1 MQDQV
6 YMDKLEATQR
16 VLRFS
21 ESVRNWCENDE
32 KLFFDDFD
40 DQNVMNYDTGGYGK
54 LADIIIEKGIE
65 EGFIDE
71 DDLDWDR

>member
-1 MQDQV
+1 
-6 YMDKLEATQR
+6 MDKLEATQK

-32 KLFFDDFD
+32 KVFFDDFD
-40 DQNVMNYDTGGYGK
+40 NQNVMNYNTGGYGK
-54 LADIIIEKGIE
+54 LADKIIGKGIE

-71 DDLDWDR
+71 DDLD

>member
-1 MQDQV
+1 
-6 YMDKLEATQR
+6 MDKLEATQR

-32 KLFFDDFD
+32 KVFFDDFAN
-40 DQNVMNYDTGGYGK
+40 QNVMNYATGGYGE
-54 LADIIIEKGIE
+54 LADIIIGKGID

-71 DDLDWDR
+71 DDLD